1 MTPSTERKV
10 ISDINALKVAVA
22 EQDKEVLRIWKAVN
36 LIRDALDALNPVEKA
51 EVQKPKAK
59 K

>member
-1 MTPSTERKV
+1 MTPSTERKA
-10 ISDINALKVAVA
+10 ISEINALKVAVA
-22 EQDKEVLRIWKAVN
+22 EQDKEVLGIWKAVN